1 MDKKDVCI
9 LLGIGALATGAY
21 SAYKQYRQ
29 EKCISKLNKRI
40 NRLGACHNN
49 FVKFQ
54 EVCNNLA
61 AENAEDIDDKIME
74 LKNENEACYNHIM
87 ELELRLI
94 EYGPND
100 DIDDLSADKYIK
112 DYYDNEEAKD

>member
-21 SAYKQYRQ
+21 SAYRQCKQ
-29 EKCISKLNKRI
+29 EKCLSKVNKRI
-40 NRLGACHNN
+40 SRLGTCHNN

-61 AENAEDIDDKIME
+61 AENAEDIDERIAGLE
-74 LKNENEACYNHIM
+74 SAYLHHIM
-87 ELELRLI
+87 DLKECSSN
-94 EYGPND
+94 ND
-100 DIDDLSADKYIK
+100 VDDLSADKYIK
-112 DYYDNEEAKD
+112 DCYDDTEEKD